1 MQVSWVPIQY
11 FFVMFLPQTLLFLTA
26 LVVGGS
32 FIITVH
38 KIPRAEHPCQSSTV
52 IQRND
57 KKSFFQHFAMPPES
71 ATKLNSVDELSIDR
85 NTAIDDFSSE
95 SILSSASI
103 DELSLEVVTSE
114 TIDELFDERFSQE
127 KRLPLDQFLDA
138 LYFSMDEGTLLKL
151 TLSENDST
159 NRDED
164 NETTNEEMNT
174 IDWQQVRG
182 WGAITGRLIKTKLE
196 GGSRLQLISFKDK
209 SMKKSEQT
217 KNYSSS
223 EELIKIVK
231 IYILNAFQKA
241 TLSTKEN
248 DYEYK
253 LRGKGQGKF
262 RITSKVWMQSLRI
275 QRLPK
280 YQHRHIH
287 IFCNIFYIS
296 YHVYHAHRLYPQIF
310 ALVFLRLSTYFRN
323 LFSFTLFLK
332 GFDQVDAES
341 VLEEVITSA
350 SDPATIRRI
359 CEDRRLLLLSDPSN
373 QKFKILYAE
382 AKFRMKSD
390 F

>member
-1 MQVSWVPIQY
+1 M
-11 FFVMFLPQTLLFLTA
+11 
-26 LVVGGS
+26 
-32 FIITVH
+32 
-38 KIPRAEHPCQSSTV
+38 
-52 IQRND
+52 
-57 KKSFFQHFAMPPES
+57 
-71 ATKLNSVDELSIDR
+71 
-85 NTAIDDFSSE
+85 
-95 SILSSASI
+95 
-103 DELSLEVVTSE
+103 
-114 TIDELFDERFSQE
+114 
-127 KRLPLDQFLDA
+127 
-138 LYFSMDEGTLLKL
+138 
-151 TLSENDST
+151 
-159 NRDED
+159 
-164 NETTNEEMNT
+164 
-174 IDWQQVRG
+174 
-182 WGAITGRLIKTKLE
+182 
-196 GGSRLQLISFKDK
+196 QLISFKDK

-253 LRGKGQGKF
+253 QRGKGQGKF

-275 QRLPK
+275 QRIPK